1 MFNRDSF
8 LADCLAAVKETDSH
22 KAVRELVLRA
32 IGDVEAII
40 AELGEPRQAT
50 VEVLHASNALT
61 ILNGV
66 SGPWMTV
73 PPHDHRM
80 WAVIGVYTGRE
91 DNVFWRRIPSAEGG
105 LIEAAGA
112 KSISAGEAHPM
123 GRDIIHTFTNPLT
136 RLTGALHVYGG
147 NLLQVPRSEWDHE
160 TLEER
165 PLDPAY
171 LRRLVETSNRFIGNA
186 RHAGGS
192 DGRGS
197 VTA

>member
-1 MFNRDSF
+1 MFDRDRF
-8 LADCLAAVKETDSH
+8 VAECLAAVRESDSH
-22 KAVRELVLRA
+22 RAVCELVARAVREPAA
-32 IGDVEAII
+32 IS

-50 VEVLHASNALT
+50 VEVLHASDELT

-91 DNVFWRRIPSAEGG
+91 DNVFWRRIPLAEGG

-112 KSISAGEAHPM
+112 KSISTGEAHRM
-123 GRDIIHTFTNPLT
+123 GSNIIHTFTNPLT
-136 RLTGALHVYGG
+136 KLTGALHVYGG
-147 NLLQVPRSEWDHE
+147 NLLHATRSEWDHE
-160 TLEER
+160 TLLER

-171 LRRLVETSNRFIGNA
+171 LRRLVETSNRFMAN
-186 RHAGGS
+186 AGGV
-192 DGRGS
+192 S
-197 VTA
+197 V